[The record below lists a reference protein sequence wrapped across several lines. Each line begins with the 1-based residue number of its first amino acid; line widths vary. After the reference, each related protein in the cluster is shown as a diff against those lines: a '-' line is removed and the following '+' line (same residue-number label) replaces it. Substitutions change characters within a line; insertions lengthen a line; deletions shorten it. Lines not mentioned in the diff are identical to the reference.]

1 MALPRRR
8 ALLGLGDTPAAI
20 LGRLNGEINV
30 ALQDPPF
37 MQRLRQVGVE
47 PKPLTVAAF
56 DDFIRHA
63 AGRWA
68 ELVKISGAK
77 AE

>member
-1 MALPRRR
+1 MSVVAP
-8 ALLGLGDTPAAI
+8 AGTPAPI
-20 LGRLNGEINV
+20 LERLNSEINK
-30 ALQDPPF
+30 ALADRDF
-37 MQRLRQVGVE
+37 VQRLRQVGVE
-47 PKPLTVAAF
+47 PMPLTVAAF
-56 DDFIRHA
+56 DDFIRTD

>member
-1 MALPRRR
+1 MWHSRIRPSCSACAKWALS
-8 ALLGLGDTPAAI
+8 
-20 LGRLNGEINV
+20 
-30 ALQDPPF
+30 QS
-37 MQRLRQVGVE
+37 
-47 PKPLTVAAF
+47 PLTVAAF
-56 DDFIRHA
+56 DDFIRHD

>member
-1 MALPRRR
+1 
-8 ALLGLGDTPAAI
+8 
-20 LGRLNGEINV
+20 
-30 ALQDPPF
+30 

>member
-1 MALPRRR
+1 MSVVAL
-8 ALLGLGDTPAAI
+8 AGTPAPI
-20 LGRLNGEINV
+20 VERLNSEINK
-30 ALQDPPF
+30 ALADRDF
-37 MQRLRQVGVE
+37 VQRLRQVGVE
-47 PKPLTVAAF
+47 PMPLTVAAF
-56 DDFIRHA
+56 DDFIRSD

>member
-1 MALPRRR
+1 M
-8 ALLGLGDTPAAI
+8 
-20 LGRLNGEINV
+20 
-30 ALQDPPF
+30 
-37 MQRLRQVGVE
+37 
-47 PKPLTVAAF
+47 PLTVAAF
-56 DDFIRHA
+56 DDFIRND